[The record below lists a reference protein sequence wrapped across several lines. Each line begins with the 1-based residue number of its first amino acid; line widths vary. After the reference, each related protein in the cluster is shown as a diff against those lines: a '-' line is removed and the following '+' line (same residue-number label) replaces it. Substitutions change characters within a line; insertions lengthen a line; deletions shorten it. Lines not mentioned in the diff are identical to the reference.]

1 MSSRRAVVAILAL
14 ACVVVGCRQDMH
26 DQARYEPFEGNPSF
40 ADGRASRP
48 VVPGTVARGHL
59 DEDDAIYRG
68 LEGDQV
74 VERNPLQVDMALLER
89 GRERFEIYCSPC
101 HDRVGYG
108 RGMIVQRGYKQPSSF
123 HVDRLRDAPDGY
135 FFQAITNGFGVM
147 PSYALQTKPHDRWAI
162 IAYIRALQLSQFADI
177 DELNSDELR
186 ALEGSR

>member
-1 MSSRRAVVAILAL
+1 MSSRSAAVAVMAI
-14 ACVVVGCRQDMH
+14 ACLVLGCRQDMH

-48 VVPGTVARGHL
+48 LVPGTVARGHL
-59 DEDDAIYRG
+59 QADEAVYRG
-68 LEGDQV
+68 MRDGQV
-74 VERNPLQVDMALLER
+74 LDRNPLPVDMALLER
-89 GRERFEIYCSPC
+89 GRERYEIYCTPC

-147 PSYALQTKPHDRWAI
+147 PSYALQTKPQDRWAI

-177 DELNSDELR
+177 DDLNTDELE
-186 ALEGSR
+186 ALEASR